1 MSKKAIEVIERELT
15 TFEPADQERLSTDF
29 ASYLRRLQEL
39 RRELMIG
46 QQAMENGDTC
56 TLADLDTAINA
67 IRQKY
72 AGA

>member
-1 MSKKAIEVIERELT
+1 MSKKAIEVIERELN
-15 TFEPADQERLSTDF
+15 TFDPADQERLSTDF

-39 RRELMIG
+39 RRELMKG

-56 TLADLDTAINA
+56 TLADVETTINA
-67 IRQKY
+67 LRRKY